1 MEINHIEDSTR
12 AEFLQAVADN
22 AKYWAELPNKTD
34 LERCNGVTFGIMV
47 TLDGY
52 GCDKPAKSFF
62 VPGYLGVEGD
72 EAEGMDLE
80 CAGCICL
87 GHTGRELHAEYGK
100 YKHRSEPGI
109 GRAFMRLVAGLIRRI
124 FGKR

>member
-1 MEINHIEDSTR
+1 MGLFSGMESNITPPDGAIKESKMDINDIEDSAR

-47 TLDGY
+47 TLDET
-52 GCDKPAKSFF
+52 DI
-62 VPGYLGVEGD
+62 
-72 EAEGMDLE
+72 AE
-80 CAGCICL
+80 CIRL
-87 GHTGRELHAEYGK
+87 GHGKELHAEYGK
-100 YKHRSEPGI
+100 YKPRPEHGI
-109 GRAFMRLVAGLIRRI
+109 GEAFRRLVAGLIRHL